1 MGVGVIVVSDISVLI
16 ADGVGVVIKNVASG
30 LESKGLSTNG
40 VLAKSTSLEVVSTKK
55 EERNTLVGLGV
66 GVRRTKLVGCSER
79 NGVSA
84 TKGKLVLANGT
95 AIEVDMLSTTRVG
108 EIKVCDSS
116 ELPRN
121 DTISTVGVGVITSGV
136 KASESDGNSKT
147 NDGKLELWKKIS
159 VAEIFKVTLVV
170 IGRLKVG
177 DSSTNEEGE
186 IKPGI
191 TLVVIGRLKVGDSST
206 NDEGKLKPGVG
217 DSTGTSKD
225 GVDGIM
231 SSGSDVEND
240 GRNSEVIGSPSALD
254 DINSTLVGTIK
265 SVAEG

>member
-16 ADGVGVVIKNVASG
+16 TDGVGVDIRNVVSG
-30 LESKGLSTNG
+30 LESKGLSTDG
-40 VLAKSTSLEVVSTKK
+40 VLAKSTPLEVVSTKN

-66 GVRRTKLVGCSER
+66 GVRITKLVGCSER

-116 ELPRN
+116 ELPMN
-121 DTISTVGVGVITSGV
+121 DTISTVGVGVITSGDE
-136 KASESDGNSKT
+136 ASESDGNSKT
-147 NDGKLELWKKIS
+147 NDGKLELWKKAS
-159 VAEIFKVTLVV
+159 VTEVTLVV

-177 DSSTNEEGE
+177 DSSTNEEG
-186 IKPGI
+186 
-191 TLVVIGRLKVGDSST
+191 
-206 NDEGKLKPGVG
+206 KLKPGVG
-217 DSTGTSKD
+217 DSSGTSKD

-231 SSGSDVEND
+231 SSGSDVDND
-240 GRNSEVIGSPSALD
+240 GRNSDVIDSSSALD

-265 SVAEG
+265 NVAES

>member
-16 ADGVGVVIKNVASG
+16 ADGVGVDIKNVASG

-40 VLAKSTSLEVVSTKK
+40 VLAKSTPLEVVSTKN

-84 TKGKLVLANGT
+84 TNGKLVLANGT
-95 AIEVDMLSTTRVG
+95 AIKVDMLSTTRVG

-116 ELPRN
+116 ELPMN
-121 DTISTVGVGVITSGV
+121 DTISTVGVGVITTGV
-136 KASESDGNSKT
+136 EASESDGNSKT
-147 NDGKLELWKKIS
+147 NDGKLELWKKAS
-159 VAEIFKVTLVV
+159 VTEVTLVV

-177 DSSTNEEGE
+177 DSSTNEEG
-186 IKPGI
+186 
-191 TLVVIGRLKVGDSST
+191 
-206 NDEGKLKPGVG
+206 KLKPGVG
-217 DSTGTSKD
+217 DSSGTSTD

-231 SSGSDVEND
+231 SSGSDVDND
-240 GRNSEVIGSPSALD
+240 GRNSDVIDSSSALD

-265 SVAEG
+265 NVAES

>member
-16 ADGVGVVIKNVASG
+16 ADGVGVDIRNVVSG

-40 VLAKSTSLEVVSTKK
+40 VLAKSTPLEVVSTKN

-66 GVRRTKLVGCSER
+66 GVRINKLVGCSER

-116 ELPRN
+116 ELPMN
-121 DTISTVGVGVITSGV
+121 DTISTVGVGVITSGDE
-136 KASESDGNSKT
+136 ASESDGNSKT
-147 NDGKLELWKKIS
+147 NDGKLELWKKAS
-159 VAEIFKVTLVV
+159 VTEVTLVV
-170 IGRLKVG
+170 IGRLKVE
-177 DSSTNEEGE
+177 DSSTNE
-186 IKPGI
+186 
-191 TLVVIGRLKVGDSST
+191 
-206 NDEGKLKPGVG
+206 EGKLKPGVG
-217 DSTGTSKD
+217 DSSGTSKD

-231 SSGSDVEND
+231 SSGSDVDND
-240 GRNSEVIGSPSALD
+240 GRNSDVIDSPSALD
-254 DINSTLVGTIK
+254 DTNSTLVGTIK
-265 SVAEG
+265 NVAKG

>member
-147 NDGKLELWKKIS
+147 NDGKLELWKKTS

-206 NDEGKLKPGVG
+206 NDEGKLKPGV
-217 DSTGTSKD
+217 
-225 GVDGIM
+225 
-231 SSGSDVEND
+231 
-240 GRNSEVIGSPSALD
+240 
-254 DINSTLVGTIK
+254 
-265 SVAEG
+265 

>member
-16 ADGVGVVIKNVASG
+16 ADGVGVDIRNVVSG

-40 VLAKSTSLEVVSTKK
+40 VLAKSTPLEVVSTKN

-66 GVRRTKLVGCSER
+66 GVRITKLVGCSER

-95 AIEVDMLSTTRVG
+95 GIKVDMLSTTRVG

-116 ELPRN
+116 ELPMN
-121 DTISTVGVGVITSGV
+121 DTISTVGVGVITSGDE
-136 KASESDGNSKT
+136 ASESDGNSKT
-147 NDGKLELWKKIS
+147 NDGKLELWKKAS
-159 VAEIFKVTLVV
+159 VTEVTLVV

-177 DSSTNEEGE
+177 DSTNE
-186 IKPGI
+186 
-191 TLVVIGRLKVGDSST
+191 
-206 NDEGKLKPGVG
+206 EGKLKPGVG
-217 DSTGTSKD
+217 DSSGTSKD

-231 SSGSDVEND
+231 SSGSDVDND
-240 GRNSEVIGSPSALD
+240 GRNSDVIDSPSALD

-265 SVAEG
+265 NVAEG

>member
-116 ELPRN
+116 ELPMN
-121 DTISTVGVGVITSGV
+121 DTISTVGVGVNTTSGV
-136 KASESDGNSKT
+136 KASESDGDSKT
-147 NDGKLELWKKIS
+147 NDGKLELWKKAS
-159 VAEIFKVTLVV
+159 VAEIMLVV
-170 IGRLKVG
+170 IGRVKVG

>member
-16 ADGVGVVIKNVASG
+16 ADGVGVDIRNVASG

-40 VLAKSTSLEVVSTKK
+40 VLAKSTPLEVVSTKN

-66 GVRRTKLVGCSER
+66 GVRITKLVGCSER

-95 AIEVDMLSTTRVG
+95 GIKVDMLSTTRVG
-108 EIKVCDSS
+108 EIKLCDSS
-116 ELPRN
+116 ELPMN
-121 DTISTVGVGVITSGV
+121 DTISTVGVGVITSGDE
-136 KASESDGNSKT
+136 ASESDGNSKT
-147 NDGKLELWKKIS
+147 NDGKLELWKKAS
-159 VAEIFKVTLVV
+159 VTEVTLVV

-177 DSSTNEEGE
+177 DSSTNEEG
-186 IKPGI
+186 
-191 TLVVIGRLKVGDSST
+191 
-206 NDEGKLKPGVG
+206 KLKPGVG
-217 DSTGTSKD
+217 DSSGTSKD

-231 SSGSDVEND
+231 SPGSDVDND
-240 GRNSEVIGSPSALD
+240 GRNSDVIDSSSALD

-265 SVAEG
+265 NVAEG

>member
-16 ADGVGVVIKNVASG
+16 ADGVGVDIRNVVSG

-40 VLAKSTSLEVVSTKK
+40 VLAKSTPLEVVSTKN
-55 EERNTLVGLGV
+55 EERNTFVGLGV
-66 GVRRTKLVGCSER
+66 GVRITKLVGCSER

-95 AIEVDMLSTTRVG
+95 GIKVDMLSTTRVG

-116 ELPRN
+116 ELPMN
-121 DTISTVGVGVITSGV
+121 DTISTVGVGVITSGDE
-136 KASESDGNSKT
+136 ASESDGNSKT
-147 NDGKLELWKKIS
+147 NDGKLELWKKAS
-159 VAEIFKVTLVV
+159 VTEVTLVV

-177 DSSTNEEGE
+177 DSSTNEEG
-186 IKPGI
+186 
-191 TLVVIGRLKVGDSST
+191 
-206 NDEGKLKPGVG
+206 KLKPGVG
-217 DSTGTSKD
+217 DSSGTSKD

-231 SSGSDVEND
+231 SSGSDVDND
-240 GRNSEVIGSPSALD
+240 GRNSDVIDSPSALD

-265 SVAEG
+265 NVAEG

>member
-16 ADGVGVVIKNVASG
+16 ADGVGVDIRNVVSG

-40 VLAKSTSLEVVSTKK
+40 VLAKSTPLEVVSTKN

-66 GVRRTKLVGCSER
+66 GVRINKLVGCSER

-116 ELPRN
+116 ELPMN
-121 DTISTVGVGVITSGV
+121 DTISTVGVGVITSGDE
-136 KASESDGNSKT
+136 ASESDGNSKT
-147 NDGKLELWKKIS
+147 NDGKLELWKKAS
-159 VAEIFKVTLVV
+159 VTEVTLVV

-177 DSSTNEEGE
+177 DSSTNEEG
-186 IKPGI
+186 
-191 TLVVIGRLKVGDSST
+191 
-206 NDEGKLKPGVG
+206 KLRPGVG
-217 DSTGTSKD
+217 DSSGTSKD

-231 SSGSDVEND
+231 SSGSDVDND
-240 GRNSEVIGSPSALD
+240 GRNSDVIDSPSALD

-265 SVAEG
+265 NVAEG

>member
-1 MGVGVIVVSDISVLI
+1 MGVIVVSDISVLI
-16 ADGVGVVIKNVASG
+16 ADGVGVNIRNVVSG

-40 VLAKSTSLEVVSTKK
+40 VLAKSTPLEVVSTKN

-66 GVRRTKLVGCSER
+66 GVRITKLVGCSER

-95 AIEVDMLSTTRVG
+95 GIKVDMLSTTRVG

-116 ELPRN
+116 ELPMN
-121 DTISTVGVGVITSGV
+121 DTISTVGVGVITSGDE
-136 KASESDGNSKT
+136 ASESDGNSKT
-147 NDGKLELWKKIS
+147 NDGKLELWKKAS
-159 VAEIFKVTLVV
+159 VAEIMLVV

-177 DSSTNEEGE
+177 DSSTNEEGKL
-186 IKPGI
+186 KP
-191 TLVVIGRLKVGDSST
+191 IGRLKVGDSST
-206 NDEGKLKPGVG
+206 NEEGKLKPGVG
-217 DSTGTSKD
+217 DSSGTSKD

-231 SSGSDVEND
+231 SSGSDVDND
-240 GRNSEVIGSPSALD
+240 GRNSDVIDSPSALD

-265 SVAEG
+265 NVAES